1 MLNIPVESL
10 KVACTIG
17 EFNSLNELKARRLY
31 LYGEIESINYCSD
44 ELDQSASVVSAL
56 VKNILAIN
64 AEDKGIPVEDRKPIF
79 LYINSPGGD
88 LTEGFPLIP
97 VIEQSVT
104 PVYTVNIGEWC
115 SMAFLIG
122 ITGHKRFSLPYMTFL
137 MHEASGVS
145 VGKISSMEE
154 KIIFDRKFCER
165 IVKQH
170 VLRHS
175 KMKEKEYNLV
185 AQKEFY
191 MLPED
196 ALEYGFI
203 DEIVSDIY
211 TIL

>member
-1 MLNIPVESL
+1 MLNFPEESL
-10 KVACTIG
+10 RVSCSIS
-17 EFNSLNELKARRLY
+17 ELSNLQELKARRLY
-31 LYGEIESINYCSD
+31 LSGEIVSVDENYD
-44 ELDQSASVVSAL
+44 ELDVSSSVTSAL
-56 VKNILAIN
+56 VKDILAIN
-64 AEDKGIPVEDRKPIF
+64 RADKDIPAEERKPIF
-79 LYINSPGGD
+79 LYINSPGGE
-88 LTEGFPLIP
+88 LIEGFSL
-97 VIEQSVT
+97 VSTIETSVT

-137 MHEASGVS
+137 MHEPSGIS

-154 KIIFDRKFCER
+154 KIGFER
-165 IVKQH
+165 RFFEKVIKQH
-170 VLRHS
+170 VLKHS

-203 DEIVSDIY
+203 DEIITDVY